1 MTSKRNKMN
10 CLDSSFVID
19 FLDPDSENH
28 DAADG
33 WMREHTDEPLLVPYI
48 CAFEVLRGA
57 ARADGGYE
65 RAKSFLRSRA
75 VEVEPAG
82 LQEAVSAA
90 EFDAELHGR
99 GMPLSARDTL
109 VASCAKR
116 TGYTLVTRD
125 RDFEGVPLEV
135 DFYV

>member
-1 MTSKRNKMN
+1 MN

-19 FLDPDSENH
+19 FLDPDAENH

-33 WMREHTDEPLLVPYI
+33 WMREHSDEPLVVPYI

-57 ARADGGYE
+57 ARADGEYE
-65 RAKSFLRSRA
+65 RAKSFLRSSSVD
-75 VEVEPAG
+75 VESAG
-82 LQEAVSAA
+82 LREAVTAA
-90 EFDAELHGR
+90 EFDAELREG
-99 GMPLSARDTL
+99 GTPLSARDTL

-125 RDFEGVPLEV
+125 RNFDFEGVPMEV

>member
-1 MTSKRNKMN
+1 MN

-19 FLDPDSENH
+19 FLDPDAENH

-57 ARADGGYE
+57 ARANGGYE
-65 RAKSFLRSRA
+65 RAKSFLRSRSVD
-75 VEVEPAG
+75 VESSG
-82 LQEAVSAA
+82 LTEAVAAA
-90 EFDAELHGR
+90 EFDAELHER
-99 GMPLSARDTL
+99 GTPLSARDTL
-109 VASCAKR
+109 VASCAHR

-125 RDFEGVPLEV
+125 RDFEGVPVEV

>member
-1 MTSKRNKMN
+1 MN

-19 FLDPDSENH
+19 FLDPDAENH

-33 WMREHTDEPLLVPYI
+33 WMREHSDEPLLVPYI

-57 ARADGGYE
+57 ARANVGYE
-65 RAKSFLRSRA
+65 RAKSFLRSRGVD
-75 VEVEPAG
+75 VESSG
-82 LQEAVSAA
+82 LTEAVDAA
-90 EFDAELHGR
+90 EFDAELHER
-99 GMPLSARDTL
+99 GTPLSARDTL
-109 VASCAKR
+109 VASCAHR

-125 RDFEGVPLEV
+125 RDFEDVPVEV